1 MRGAPYLSTSRS
13 ESLNF
18 HSLGISQAQRVTAT
32 RVAAAMLVLAVSAA
46 SFGRAPGH
54 VNPSVLATLMGAV
67 IVTEVLSACLLF
79 NQFVES
85 RRTWLLLV
93 GSGYLFSGLCVAG
106 YLLTFPRVFSPAGYF
121 GANEE
126 TALSLWCAWHA
137 AFPLAIIAALILKR
151 SNTATRSARDATRQ
165 LLLAIASSVI
175 LVTILV
181 YLLSRYSGSLP
192 TLLGPVTFTPLMVGG
207 LLPALCAFDVVALV
221 MLVRRKLDTALD
233 LWLPVAVLASMLD
246 AVMGVISARYSIVW
260 YVGKCFAV
268 TSSSIMLA
276 VFLAETVRVSRALAR
291 ANGQLRALSEH
302 IAKHDRITDLP
313 NRFHLEDRLRTQLA
327 EDRDRGGQ
335 TAVLQVNLD
344 RLGTLNAAIGLAAG
358 DELLREVARRLSA
371 SIRREDFVACLGG
384 GHFVVLIT
392 GIGSGRVAS
401 AAADDI
407 ESALR
412 QSFLASG
419 QRVYPSASIGIAI
432 APNDGAEVAEML
444 AAAAEAM
451 DLAKSDGGNQVR
463 FFNAGMH
470 DIAVERVQLE
480 SELRSAI
487 HRGQLRVFFQPV
499 VDIASGSIVCAEA
512 LVRWQHPHRG
522 LVGPDQFIPIAEQ
535 TGLIVPLGS
544 KVLET
549 VALQLSEWRCRDITL
564 PVAVNVSVREFQEP
578 AFLSRLT
585 DLLSRY
591 KLEPQLLTIEITE
604 SLAIDESEHIQ
615 QTLRACRDL
624 GVNIS
629 LDDFGTSHACLA
641 NTKRLPITGLK
652 IDKAFVR
659 ELPENRADVAIATAI
674 VAFSQSLGLVTV
686 AEGVE
691 TAEQARWLRDAGCT
705 FGQGYYFGHPMPVEA
720 FESQLWR
727 DRRRQ
732 TA

>member
-1 MRGAPYLSTSRS
+1 MMRGARHLSTDRNA
-13 ESLNF
+13 SLSF
-18 HSLGISQAQRVTAT
+18 ASLDVSQVQRIIAL

-79 NQFVES
+79 NQFIES

-106 YLLTFPRVFSPAGYF
+106 YLLTFPRVFSQGGYF

-137 AFPLAIIAALILKR
+137 AFPLAIIAALFLKR
-151 SNTATRSARDATRQ
+151 SNAASRSARDATRQ

-207 LLPALCAFDVVALV
+207 VLPALCAFDVVALV

-246 AVMGVISARYSIVW
+246 AIMGVISARYSIVW
-260 YVGKCFAV
+260 YVGKGFAV

-302 IAKHDRITDLP
+302 IAKHDRITNLP

-327 EDRDRGGQ
+327 EDRDRRGQ

-358 DELLREVARRLSA
+358 DELLREAARRLSA

-384 GHFVVLIT
+384 GQFVVLIT

-401 AAADDI
+401 AVADDI

-432 APNDGAEVAEML
+432 APNDGAEV
-444 AAAAEAM
+444 
-451 DLAKSDGGNQVR
+451 GNQVR

-470 DIAVERVQLE
+470 DVAVERVQLE

-499 VDIASGSIVCAEA
+499 VDITSGRIVSAEA

-535 TGLIVPLGS
+535 TGLIVQLGS

-549 VALQLSEWRCRDITL
+549 VALQLSEWRRRDISL

-578 AFLSRLT
+578 AFIGRLT
-585 DLLSRY
+585 DALSRY

-604 SLAIDESEHIQ
+604 SLAIDESEHVQ

-624 GVNIS
+624 GVNLS

-641 NTKRLPITGLK
+641 NTKRLPITALK

-686 AEGVE
+686 AEGIE